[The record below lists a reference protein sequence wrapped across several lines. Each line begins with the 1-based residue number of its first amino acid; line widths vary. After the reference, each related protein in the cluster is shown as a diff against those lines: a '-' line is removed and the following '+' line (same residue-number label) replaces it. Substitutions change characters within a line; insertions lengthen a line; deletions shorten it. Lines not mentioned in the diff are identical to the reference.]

1 MLRFSAMFIRS
12 SASWSAKARSKLKLP
27 MTVIGTRFGVR
38 LMVER
43 IQLSR
48 RKGWRMPENTVKVS
62 RPGKFGN
69 PFPVKKATSTTM
81 GVTSDIWIVG
91 TWEGPALWI
100 KHSEAEAVDVAI
112 QAYRAWITSP
122 ERSKFLADARIELR
136 GKSLACWCRAGT
148 PCHADVLL
156 ELANVPA

>member
-1 MLRFSAMFIRS
+1 
-12 SASWSAKARSKLKLP
+12 
-27 MTVIGTRFGVR
+27 
-38 LMVER
+38 MVER

-91 TWEGPALWI
+91 TWNGPALWI
-100 KHSEAEAVDVAI
+100 KNSEAEAVDVAI
-112 QAYRAWITSP
+112 TAYRAWINQPSQSWL
-122 ERSKFLADARIELR
+122 RADVQQELR
-136 GKSLACWCRAGT
+136 GKNLACWCRDGT
-148 PCHADVLL
+148 PCHAGVLL
-156 ELANVPA
+156 EIANG